1 MILGRSGWLMAE
13 KAIDI
18 RLRPDASKALLTCT
32 HRNIGESAKEG
43 QCRTFRTEQS
53 ANAGLRQT
61 GDCNQ

>member
-1 MILGRSGWLMAE
+1 MAE

-43 QCRTFRTEQS
+43 QCRTFRAEQS
-53 ANAGLRQT
+53 ADAGFRQA